1 MRRFES
7 SFGQDTLSTEANYI
21 SRPFPVSV
29 SFFESRHS
37 SLDQFE
43 PKIPSLL
50 FGKVEI
56 LLASSVRLMA
66 NNPGTVLAAQAFN
79 ERPSVVVFVQNMV
92 LFRCRPGAA
101 LYGADFESMNDCFR
115 QFHWARFYYIRSGL
129 LVVESA
135 HNRA

>member
-1 MRRFES
+1 
-7 SFGQDTLSTEANYI
+7 
-21 SRPFPVSV
+21 V

-56 LLASSVRLMA
+56 LLTSSPRLTA
-66 NNPGTVLAAQAFN
+66 NNPGMVLAAQAFN
-79 ERPSVVVFVQNMV
+79 ERPSVVVSVQNMV

-101 LYGADFESMNDCFR
+101 LYGADFESMHDCFR

-135 HNRA
+135 RTRA